1 MDSFKYD
8 AECEQLHSICNEK
21 EIQLKF
27 DKTNFEPQR
36 LNCLWYGGN
45 IATLSKEDITI
56 DISAIG
62 DVRAKLF
69 DINGE
74 ELVFVKDKGNNGRF
88 YDEMNCYIKNDNE
101 LETLIEQN
109 RLVLDNNNWIEFD
122 GIINNKFIDLG
133 MIYDNITDS
142 DNILEAI
149 EEVIERFDEIVD
161 MIQECITD

>member
-8 AECEQLHSICNEK
+8 AECERLHSICNEK

-45 IATLSKEDITI
+45 IATLSKKDIAI
-56 DISAIG
+56 DISVIG
-62 DVRAKLF
+62 DIRATLF
-69 DINGE
+69 DENGE
-74 ELVFVKDKGNNGRF
+74 VIVFVKDKGNNGRF
-88 YDEMNCYIKNDNE
+88 YDEMNYYIKDDDE
-101 LETLIEQN
+101 LGNLIEQN
-109 RLVLDNNNWIEFD
+109 RLVLDNNNWIEFG
-122 GIINNKFIDLG
+122 GIINNEFIDLG
-133 MIYDNITDS
+133 MIYENITDS

-161 MIQECITD
+161 MIQESIAD